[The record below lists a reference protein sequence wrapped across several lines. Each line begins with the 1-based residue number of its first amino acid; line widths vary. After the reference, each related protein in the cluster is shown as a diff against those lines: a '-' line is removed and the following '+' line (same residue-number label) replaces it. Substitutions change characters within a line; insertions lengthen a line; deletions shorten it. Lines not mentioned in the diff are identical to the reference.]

1 MWGNLVGGQVLHLGT
16 GEHWGTWWEL
26 VEAETQN
33 KEKYIVEMYKE
44 NNPGDDKNNRGA
56 PDDIEKDGTNEK

>member
-1 MWGNLVGGQVLHLGT
+1 M
-16 GEHWGTWWEL
+16 
-26 VEAETQN
+26 EAETQN

-56 PDDIEKDGTNEK
+56 PDDIENGDQEQDGTN